1 MRNFLLAV
9 AAIAL
14 ANLIGVA
21 CLSAATA
28 DGQTTKKL
36 QTRSGCGVGWN
47 RNPQGRCVPK

>member
-14 ANLIGVA
+14 VNLIGVA
-21 CLSAATA
+21 GVSATTT
-28 DGQTTKKL
+28 DGQTAKKL